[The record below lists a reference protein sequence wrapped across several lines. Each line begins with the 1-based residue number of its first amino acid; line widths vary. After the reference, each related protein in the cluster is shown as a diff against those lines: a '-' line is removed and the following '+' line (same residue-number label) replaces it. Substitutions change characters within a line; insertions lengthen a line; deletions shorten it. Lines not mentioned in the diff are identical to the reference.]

1 MHRQI
6 EYSFEE
12 EEEEQGTLEKA
23 AKFIWNSKNKEFLGR
38 DGASWGKYSILC
50 GLVINLKIKVLCS
63 HRTLG

>member
-12 EEEEQGTLEKA
+12 DEEEQSTFEKA

-38 DGASWGKYSILC
+38 DGASWGKYS
-50 GLVINLKIKVLCS
+50 
-63 HRTLG
+63 T